1 MFLKL
6 IKLINLYDL
15 SLFNTVS
22 INTVSSLK
30 ELFEFYSK
38 VPNFLHSWKSLI
50 KVITFNNNILPTTN
64 IIILLSFIFLLFL
77 IFLFIKNYFIKKI
90 IFSMLI
96 NKVASL
102 LILILINFTLFNFLC
117 NFNSSV
123 ILYQSFIFF
132 IIFILLLSLY
142 SCSGNHIY
150 NSQEFIILSFIILF
164 LSLIL
169 VASAN
174 DDFALFLICLEG
186 FSLTL
191 YIMTTLNKT
200 FGSISAA
207 IKYFTFGTLGSIIM
221 FWGAVNIYEITKSLR
236 ATVIVEYINTL
247 NSTFYLSNNNELL
260 LNKMNWSF
268 ILIVMGFLIKLGAA
282 PIYQWVP
289 DVYTGV
295 SFQVTAFFSILVKF
309 ILFILFFEWMY
320 FFNTLQEIEYS
331 AILSVIVGCFGTLRQ
346 TEIKRFLAYSSI
358 THTGYLLLGDL
369 SSVYIYLLSYIV
381 ASLALFLV
389 LLNVQLNKKEI
400 IYLSNLKDLG
410 NGFHYWERFILII
423 SLSSMAGIP
432 PFAGFYG
439 KMFIWISLIED
450 IYLYNDL
457 YSFILLV
464 ISLLTTLIIIFYYF
478 RVISL
483 IYVSNE
489 DELLDEY
496 AIVTEINTKGLVF
509 IRLVLVL
516 IIIFWTFLVPIFLSI
531 IVLIC

>member
-1 MFLKL
+1 
-6 IKLINLYDL
+6 
-15 SLFNTVS
+15 
-22 INTVSSLK
+22 
-30 ELFEFYSK
+30 
-38 VPNFLHSWKSLI
+38 
-50 KVITFNNNILPTTN
+50 LPTTN

-221 FWGAVNIYEITKSLR
+221 F
-236 ATVIVEYINTL
+236 
-247 NSTFYLSNNNELL
+247 
-260 LNKMNWSF
+260 
-268 ILIVMGFLIKLGAA
+268 
-282 PIYQWVP
+282 
-289 DVYTGV
+289 
-295 SFQVTAFFSILVKF
+295 
-309 ILFILFFEWMY
+309 
-320 FFNTLQEIEYS
+320 
-331 AILSVIVGCFGTLRQ
+331 
-346 TEIKRFLAYSSI
+346 
-358 THTGYLLLGDL
+358 
-369 SSVYIYLLSYIV
+369 
-381 ASLALFLV
+381 
-389 LLNVQLNKKEI
+389 
-400 IYLSNLKDLG
+400 
-410 NGFHYWERFILII
+410 
-423 SLSSMAGIP
+423 
-432 PFAGFYG
+432 
-439 KMFIWISLIED
+439 
-450 IYLYNDL
+450 
-457 YSFILLV
+457 
-464 ISLLTTLIIIFYYF
+464 
-478 RVISL
+478 
-483 IYVSNE
+483 
-489 DELLDEY
+489 
-496 AIVTEINTKGLVF
+496 
-509 IRLVLVL
+509 
-516 IIIFWTFLVPIFLSI
+516 
-531 IVLIC
+531 